1 MMQIE
6 HKELIML
13 LFSSFRKPSRCW
25 PVHTL
30 ALFVGLSPLGFAN
43 AAPSNSCQPD
53 IEYSVVNQWQSGYQA
68 EIAITNMT
76 TSDLSGWSLN
86 WAIPAQESFVSGW
99 NAHYDFQSPNIT
111 ATSNFDWNKVIAS
124 HGGSVTF
131 GFQIDSLQAPT
142 IPVDFI
148 FNSDGC
154 SEPLPPVTPPEQKSF
169 VRASGTQIIDPEGNN
184 LIFRGMGIGGW
195 MVMEPYMFGFNEDAD
210 EGQHKILNDISSVVG
225 SEKTQIFHQAWLDNF
240 FTEQDV
246 IELKN
251 SGFNTI
257 RLPMHYQLFT
267 LPIEQ
272 EPIEGQD
279 TWLTQGFDMVDQLL
293 AWCRQH
299 NIYLILDLHAA
310 PGGQG
315 YNGNISD
322 YDPSKPSLWESA
334 ENQRKMVALWGKIAE
349 RYANETWI
357 AAYDPMNEPNWGF
370 ENKPDNKHGCTEESN
385 QPLRDMYARL
395 IPEIRKYDTNH
406 LIAVEGNCWGN
417 NHSNLWPLPVP
428 DDNVAISFHKY
439 WNENNLESIQ
449 QYMQMRD
456 QYQIPLW
463 MSESGEN
470 TVAWYRD
477 AVELLEENNIGWSWW
492 TWKKMEHPSGVFSI
506 SKPDGF
512 QELLDYWQSGG
523 QQPDPVSAH
532 ETLMMLTENL
542 KIHNA
547 HRNQDTIDALT
558 KAQIKCDSQP
568 AYPLNTSV
576 AATEYCEMS
585 GVKSDEGYVGYFAQG
600 DWVAY
605 PFFAPSSGN
614 YTLELS
620 VATELD
626 NGHLRIELLG
636 GQTALSEYKLS
647 STNGWFNWRTIRIHI
662 QLEAGY
668 QHLAIVSQSDDVN
681 LHSINLLQQ

>member
-1 MMQIE
+1 MP
-6 HKELIML
+6 
-13 LFSSFRKPSRCW
+13 LFSLCPRPYWRWLSKRLTF
-25 PVHTL
+25 TL
-30 ALFVGLSPLGFAN
+30 LLSISPLASVN
-43 AAPSNSCQPD
+43 AETSTLCQPD
-53 IEYSVVNQWQSGYQA
+53 IKYSVVNQWQSGYQA
-68 EIAITNMT
+68 EISITNMT
-76 TSDLSGWSLN
+76 TFDLSGWSLS
-86 WAIPAQESFVSGW
+86 WSMGSQESFVTGW
-99 NAHYDFQSPNIT
+99 NAQYDYQDSVIT
-111 ATSNFDWNKVIAS
+111 ASSNFDWNKVIAS
-124 HGGSVTF
+124 HGGNVTF
-131 GFQIDSLQAPT
+131 GFQVDSLTAPNT
-142 IPVDFI
+142 PVDFT
-148 FNSDGC
+148 FSSDDC
-154 SEPLPPVTPPEQKSF
+154 SEQTPPITPPEQQGF
-169 VRASGTQIIDPEGNN
+169 VRANGTQIIDHEGNN

-210 EGQHKILNDISSVVG
+210 EGQHKILNDISRVVG
-225 SEKTQIFHQAWLDNF
+225 NERTQLFHQAWLDNF

-272 EPIEGQD
+272 ETIEGQD
-279 TWLTQGFDMVDQLL
+279 TWLAQGFDMVDQLL
-293 AWCRQH
+293 EWCRQH
-299 NIYLILDLHAA
+299 EIYLILDLHAA

-322 YDPSKPSLWESA
+322 YDPTKPSLWESA

-370 ENKPDNKHGCTEESN
+370 ENRPDNKHGCTEESN
-385 QPLRDMYARL
+385 QPLRDMYAKL
-395 IPEIRKYDTNH
+395 IPEIRKYDKNH

-417 NHSNLWPLPVP
+417 NHANLWPLPVA

-439 WNENNLESIQ
+439 WNENNIESIL
-449 QYMQMRD
+449 QYTQMRD

-470 TVAWYRD
+470 TIQWYRE

-492 TWKKMEHPSGVFSI
+492 TWKKMEHPSGALSV
-506 SKPDGF
+506 SKPQGF
-512 QELLDYWQSGG
+512 QQLLDYWQHGG
-523 QQPDPVSAH
+523 LQPDPVSAH
-532 ETLMMLTENL
+532 ETLMTLAENL
-542 KIHNA
+542 KIHNVQ
-547 HRNQDTIDALT
+547 RNHDTIDALT
-558 KAQIKCDSQP
+558 KAQVKCDSKP

-585 GVKSDEGYVGYFAQG
+585 GIQSDEGYVGYFSQG

-605 PFFAPSSGN
+605 PFFAPNAGN
-614 YTLELS
+614 YMLELS

-626 NGHLRIELLG
+626 SSHLRIELLG
-636 GQTALSEYKLS
+636 GQTVLSENMLN
-647 STNGWFNWRTIRIHI
+647 STNGWFNWQTIQIQV
-662 QLEAGY
+662 QLEEGY

-681 LHSINLLQQ
+681 LRSINLVQQ